1 MINKTMF
8 MSKRIFNNVLEVE
21 PNMVVISIAADDEF
35 PALLDRPFAD
45 ILRLKFHDVSEE
57 SLGISIVTVP
67 DVSPSQRLTING
79 KVLPDYN
86 DAIAIIEFLNKHH
99 IEDFNYTLVCHC
111 EGGISRSAAV
121 VKFAS
126 QMYTA
131 RISGIDDDTSL
142 ANPRLLRLLYK
153 AWLKEDPEIGEL

>member
-8 MSKRIFNNVLEVE
+8 MSKRMFNDVLEVE

-35 PALLDRPFAD
+35 PALLERPFAD
-45 ILRLKFHDVSEE
+45 FLRLNFHDVSED
-57 SLGISIVTVP
+57 SLGISIGTLP
-67 DVSPSQRLTING
+67 DVSLIQKLTING

-86 DAIAIIEFLNKHH
+86 DAIAIIEFLNKYNLQ
-99 IEDFNYTLVCHC
+99 DFNYTLVCHC
-111 EGGISRSAAV
+111 EGGVSRSAAV

-126 QMYTA
+126 LMYKA
-131 RISGIDDDTSL
+131 RIAGIDDDTSL

-153 AWLKEDPEIGEL
+153 AGLKEDPEIGEI

>member
-1 MINKTMF
+1 
-8 MSKRIFNNVLEVE
+8 MSKRMFNDVLEVE

-35 PALLDRPFAD
+35 PAVLDRPFAD

-57 SLGISIVTVP
+57 SLGLPIGILP
-67 DVSPSQRLTING
+67 DVSPTKKLMISD

-86 DAIAIIEFLNKHH
+86 DAIAIIEFLN
-99 IEDFNYTLVCHC
+99 EYNLENFNYTLVCHC
-111 EGGISRSAAV
+111 EGGVSRSVAV

-126 QMYTA
+126 LMYKA
-131 RISGIDDDTSL
+131 RVAGIDDDTSM

-153 AWLKEDPEIGEL
+153 AWLKEDPDIGEL